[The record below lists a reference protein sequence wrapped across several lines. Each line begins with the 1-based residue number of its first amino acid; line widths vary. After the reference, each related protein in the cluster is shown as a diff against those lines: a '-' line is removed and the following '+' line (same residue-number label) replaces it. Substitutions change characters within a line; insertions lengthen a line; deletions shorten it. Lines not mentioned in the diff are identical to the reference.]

1 MESNWEDYEVLGAY
15 EQMVWASY
23 EPLEDDFID
32 FLSYV
37 PWTPKH
43 KEVWSPRLANLLV
56 NIGSIIDSTF
66 KSYLESPILNTAK
79 DIEKI
84 RIDQG
89 KQTINA
95 FQKVYDAVYSFSDRD
110 IYLLSPEEKLIPW
123 SNWQKQDTPPWW
135 TAYNKVKHD
144 RFKNITKANLENTLN
159 ALSGLF
165 LVCAILKEIRP
176 YLVDIG
182 IIKWAWHGKLYT
194 GDLKQLLEENEPIND
209 AFYPIIARSK
219 LFGYIFRSTGEYEKR
234 GFSIFSKRF
243 FPKGSLVEP

>member
-1 MESNWEDYEVLGAY
+1 MESNLEGYEIEVLGAY

-23 EPLEDDFID
+23 EPLEDTFID

-43 KEVWSPRLANLLV
+43 KEVWSPKLANLLL

-66 KSYLESPILNTAK
+66 RSYLKWPTLDTAK
-79 DIEKI
+79 DINEIRNDQRKQKI
-84 RIDQG
+84 NG
-89 KQTINA
+89 
-95 FQKVYDAVYSFSDRD
+95 FQKVYDDVYSFSNREV
-110 IYLLSPEEKLIPW
+110 YLLSPAEKLIPW
-123 SNWQKQDTPPWW
+123 SNWQKQDTPPIWW

-144 RFKNITKANLENTLN
+144 RFKNIAEANLENTLN

-165 LVCAILKEIRP
+165 LVCVILKEIRP

-182 IIKWAWHGKLYT
+182 IIKWAQRLGVHT

-209 AFYPIIARSK
+209 AFNPIIAWSK
-219 LFGYIFRSTGEYEKR
+219 LFGYIFRSIGGFEKR
-234 GFSIFSKRF
+234 GFSIFSKKF
-243 FPKGSLVEP
+243 